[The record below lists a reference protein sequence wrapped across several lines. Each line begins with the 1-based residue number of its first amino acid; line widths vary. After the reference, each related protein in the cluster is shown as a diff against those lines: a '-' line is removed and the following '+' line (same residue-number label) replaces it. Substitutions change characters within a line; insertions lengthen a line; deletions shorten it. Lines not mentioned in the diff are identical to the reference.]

1 MGQVTRVIAIPA
13 STGVPTVIR
22 CTRVT
27 SRMQIVEDG
36 AANAGVQ
43 QGLTYQ
49 QLTPNSTTAPQT
61 AANPNEW
68 TVGPAIQIPPNVSL
82 EPIIFQSKRNDHS
95 PNRQPIG
102 NGGSSPY
109 PVCPGGPVTTGTP
122 ICQVTSASALA
133 TVIDVTE
140 E

>member
-1 MGQVTRVIAIPA
+1 MQKTRVINVPA
-13 STGVPTVIR
+13 AGGVPVVIR
-22 CTRVT
+22 CTMLT
-27 SRMQIVEDG
+27 EAMTIQEDG
-36 AANAGVQ
+36 SANNGFQ
-43 QGLTYQ
+43 QGLIYNM
-49 QLTPNSTTAPQT
+49 LTPMSSATRTS
-61 AANPNEW
+61 W
-68 TVGPAIQIPPNVSL
+68 TVGSAIQIPPNVSL